1 MSKVPRNIS
10 GIELAKLLVKYG
22 YEIQR
27 EKGSH
32 LRLNSNYMGYSHKIT
47 IPDHE
52 FLKIGTLNNI
62 LNNIA
67 DYLKVTKEQLI
78 KELFTNY
85 K

>member
-22 YEIQR
+22 YDIQR

-47 IPDHE
+47 IPDHK

-62 LNNIA
+62 LLNNLE
-67 DYLKVTKEQLI
+67 DFEDFLKYI
-78 KELFTNY
+78 SLFLE
-85 K
+85 KSK